1 MIWALL
7 AAFLTKRPAWV
18 QAVVVGLCTGL
29 FVAAGAY
36 ANLRDPLISSVV
48 LLMLAAAVVA
58 GVGFYLALRARLRHG
73 WAAGAPPRRPGST
86 SSMPRCGCCP

>member
-36 ANLRDPLISSVV
+36 ANQRDPLISSVV
-48 LLMLAAAVVA
+48 LLVLAVAVVA
-58 GVGFYLALRARLRHG
+58 GVGFHLALCARLRHG
-73 WAAGAPPRRPGST
+73 WAASNAPPTGST

>member
-29 FVAAGAY
+29 FVAAGAH
-36 ANLRDPLISSVV
+36 ANQRDPLISSVV
-48 LLMLAAAVVA
+48 LLVLAVAVVA
-58 GVGFYLALRARLRHG
+58 GVGFHLAHGFATAGPRA
-73 WAAGAPPRRPGST
+73 APRRRGST